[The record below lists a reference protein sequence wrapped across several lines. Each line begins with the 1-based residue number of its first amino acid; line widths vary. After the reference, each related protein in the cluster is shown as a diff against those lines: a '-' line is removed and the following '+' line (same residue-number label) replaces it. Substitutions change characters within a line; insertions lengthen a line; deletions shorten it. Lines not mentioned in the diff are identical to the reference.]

1 MKPRLAWPAF
11 DRGNLGEIVS
21 ISAPVSGL
29 VCAVLGLFELGRWI
43 WQRPGSAIAG
53 PSLPLMVPAT
63 AFTFVLGGVALLAA
77 STRDSSP
84 RRRSFA
90 TRGSVAIALAICA
103 ARTIEIFAGLDAGV
117 AVLGL
122 PRLFGPVGVSQ
133 MAPMTVAAVALY
145 SIGMLLHS
153 AMASPGKDYVARGV
167 GFVLFVFGLDVL
179 VAYVTVPG
187 DISGATLA
195 LGGLR
200 WITQSTAIGVCLFGA
215 GLWSLAEHP
224 ARDTDARMRG
234 TGEAIVAITGAG
246 VAIAAALTAVI
257 ILQFLN
263 RSLANLARESLSLLS
278 ESDATSINSNLT
290 DHWATAK
297 LVATDPELLR
307 FWRREASRDHPGT
320 EPAAPETVDRLRAG
334 GIEGIAIESGGG
346 IHILAGRI
354 LGGDAHFVTLRGHA
368 GSQLGWQGGFVLRVR
383 VPLGTERGASR
394 DGLVI
399 DQKLPLV
406 DEILA
411 RSNRWGATGA
421 LIICSRQDPRLLFC
435 FPERESA
442 RSFVVSDTYAGRPLP
457 ATLALAGRSN
467 TVSSTD
473 YRGHLVMASYRPIAD
488 TGLGLVLRMDAAE
501 IYAPL
506 LRDLLAAIPLLAI
519 LTLLGVALSRRRVRP
534 LIERITSALASERA
548 ATNRFDAAM
557 RSIPDAFSIY
567 ESVKGAR
574 GEGVDFRCTYAN
586 AVAHPRAILGR
597 TLLGDAAGESEGGN
611 RDLFLK
617 FQRVILSGQV
627 TTEEFQD
634 DRGGQVR
641 WIQRQIVA
649 MPGGVA
655 VTERDITQSKSLMI
669 DLEIAHRLRQAIVE
683 SAGYAV
689 IATDTQGTI
698 LSFNKAAERMLWY
711 RAQDLVGKST
721 LEVFHVRE
729 EIASRAETLSGE
741 LGYPVAP
748 GFEVFVA
755 KARNQ
760 MQEEREWTYERR
772 DGTRFP
778 VRLSVSSLRDGDGRL
793 LGFLGIAHDISE
805 QKRAEEYIK
814 HIALHDALTG
824 LPNRLLLDDRVA
836 VAIAAHARKGG
847 TFALA
852 MLDIDRF
859 KLVNDSMGHH
869 IGDRLLKEFV
879 ARVKSCLRP
888 SDTLAR
894 MGGDEFVLL
903 LPECDEAFAVS
914 ILGRIFDSL
923 APPMRVDDHELHI
936 SASAGIA
943 IYPRHGGE
951 AHEIL
956 RRADT
961 ALYWVKE
968 HGRHASKVYAEE
980 IDTSGTEKLRLERD
994 LHLALE
1000 HGSFEVFYQPK
1011 FDLASRTVVGAEA
1024 LLRMRERNGGWAS
1037 PAEFIPLAEEV
1048 DLIVP
1053 IGRWVLEMACRDARE
1068 FEAAMG
1074 RGFSM
1079 AVNVSPRQFLDPE
1092 FVGDMRRILE
1102 ASGLPPSRLE
1112 LEITENV
1119 LMDER
1124 PAVANALFEMDALGL
1139 AFAID
1144 DFGTGYSALS
1154 YLKRF
1159 PVRTLK
1165 IDRSFIHDVMRDSAD
1180 AALVKAIIALGHS
1193 LALTIVAEGVES
1205 ADQLQFLQGVACDQC
1220 QGFFLGRPMPK
1231 HALLKWLGDGATED
1245 SPATTSTD

>member
-11 DRGNLGEIVS
+11 ARSNLDGIVS

-29 VCAVLGLFELGRWI
+29 VCTVLGLFELGRWI
-43 WQRPGSAIAG
+43 WQRPGSAIPG
-53 PSLPLMVPAT
+53 PSMPSMVPAT
-63 AFTFVLGGVALLAA
+63 AFTFVLGGVALMAA
-77 STRDSSP
+77 STRDISP
-84 RRRSFA
+84 WRRSFA
-90 TRGSVAIALAICA
+90 TRWSVAIALAICA

-153 AMASPGKDYVARGV
+153 AMASPGKDYVARGL

-187 DISGATLA
+187 DISGAMLA
-195 LGGLR
+195 LGDLR
-200 WITQSTAIGVCLFGA
+200 WITQSTAIGVCLFGV

-224 ARDTDARMRG
+224 ARDTDSRMRG

-257 ILQFLN
+257 IFQFLN
-263 RSLANLARESLSLLS
+263 RSLATLARESLSLLS
-278 ESDATSINSNLT
+278 ESDATSINANLT
-290 DHWATAK
+290 DHWATAM
-297 LVATDPELLR
+297 LVATDPEFLR
-307 FWRREASRDHPGT
+307 FWRREASRGSRT
-320 EPAAPETVDRLRAG
+320 EPAPSEMVDPLLAG

-354 LGGDAHFVTLRGHA
+354 LGGNAHFVTLRGHA
-368 GSQLGWQGGFVLRVR
+368 GSQLGWQGGFVFRVR
-383 VPLGTERGASR
+383 VPLGSERGASR
-394 DGLVI
+394 DWLVI

-442 RSFVVSDTYAGRPLP
+442 RSFVVPDTYAGRPLP

-473 YRGHLVMASYRPIAD
+473 YRGNRVMASYRPIAN
-488 TGLGLVLRMDAAE
+488 TGLALVLRMDAAE

-574 GEGVDFRCTYAN
+574 GEDVDFRCTYAN

-617 FQRVILSGQV
+617 FQQAILTGQV

-634 DRGGQVR
+634 RCDGQAR
-641 WIQRQIVA
+641 WIQRQIVV

-721 LEVFHVRE
+721 LEVFHVPE
-729 EIASRAETLSGE
+729 EIASRAEMLSGE
-741 LGYPVAP
+741 LGHPVAP

-760 MQEEREWTYERR
+760 MQEEREWTYVRR

-852 MLDIDRF
+852 MMDIDRF

-879 ARVKSCLRP
+879 ERVKSCLRP

-914 ILGRIFDSL
+914 ILGRVFDSL

-968 HGRHASKVYAEE
+968 HGRHACKVYAEE
-980 IDTSGTEKLRLERD
+980 IDTGGTEKLRLERD

-1011 FDLASRTVVGAEA
+1011 FDLASGTVVGAEA
-1024 LLRMRERNGGWAS
+1024 LVRMREWNGGWAS

-1053 IGRWVLEMACRDARE
+1053 IGRWVLETACRDARE
-1068 FEAAMG
+1068 FEAAMD

-1079 AVNVSPRQFLDPE
+1079 AVNVSPRQFLDAE
-1092 FVGDMRRILE
+1092 FVGDMRRILQ

-1112 LEITENV
+1112 LEITESV

-1205 ADQLQFLQGVACDQC
+1205 ADQLQFLKGLDCDQC
-1220 QGFFLGRPMPK
+1220 QGYFLGRPMPK
-1231 HALLKWLGDGATED
+1231 RALLKWLGDAATED
-1245 SPATTSTD
+1245 APATTSAD